1 MRHKREPDTCHQIIR
16 FSLQTRVA
24 CQATPLAAYGTAWS
38 KPHPLVGAARAG
50 CFRYSPKKLLPQEL
64 VPLKEKLSEGI

>member
-1 MRHKREPDTCHQIIR
+1 MRHIANPKLTSDPVGDPVCGSR
-16 FSLQTRVA
+16 SLPGDSA
-24 CQATPLAAYGTAWS
+24 AAYGTAWS

-50 CFRYSPKKLLPQEL
+50 CFRYSQKLLPQEL